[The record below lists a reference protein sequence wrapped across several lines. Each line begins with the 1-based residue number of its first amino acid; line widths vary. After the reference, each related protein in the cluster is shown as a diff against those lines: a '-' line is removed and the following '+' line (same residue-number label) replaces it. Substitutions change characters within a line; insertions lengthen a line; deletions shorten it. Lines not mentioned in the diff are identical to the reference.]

1 MLHGIQ
7 LLPCRACLD
16 QLLIAIRSLL
26 IVCNHVPS
34 KKRLIAITR
43 LIAKL
48 GIIYTTRRHGGVMS
62 MKCYCRRKALTIET
76 QRRER
81 DGQVWQWKEFYN
93 RSAFSEVIEKCN
105 VKLFC
110 TRCRSMLSVD
120 TFTLSLKSTV
130 KMAHL
135 IRDFLFLT
143 RSSGLAHARS
153 SFFADLQRRIGS
165 MLWTETDQI
174 FCAYGFLPRDAL
186 LYALY
191 NNTRVING
199 PSIHQSAVGYMPVF
213 YQNNSRTLSLHM
225 RRRMVA

>member
-62 MKCYCRRKALTIET
+62 IKCHCRRKALTIET

-110 TRCRSMLSVD
+110 ARCRSMLSVD
-120 TFTLSLKSTV
+120 TFIAKINCKNV
-130 KMAHL
+130 APH
-135 IRDFLFLT
+135 T
-143 RSSGLAHARS
+143 R
-153 SFFADLQRRIGS
+153 FFIPD
-165 MLWTETDQI
+165 
-174 FCAYGFLPRDAL
+174 
-186 LYALY
+186 
-191 NNTRVING
+191 
-199 PSIHQSAVGYMPVF
+199 SIIS
-213 YQNNSRTLSLHM
+213 SRTCQIIFFS
-225 RRRMVA
+225 